1 MYFYEKKIAI
11 TLQCTKINLRYSEQ
25 RIFFLILIKTR
36 SYYENDMATFIM
48 KTESYYSKLPS
59 KIRITYS
66 YFSNLSINFLKSVIS
81 EKSKRNEISNKY
93 LKRID

>member
-11 TLQCTKINLRYSEQ
+11 TLQCTKINLRYSEH

-36 SYYENDMATFIM
+36 SYHENDMATFIM
-48 KTESYYSKLPS
+48 KTESYYSKLRS

-81 EKSKRNEISNKY
+81 EKSKRNQISNKY
-93 LKRID
+93 LKCID